1 MAKSNKFTKSLTN
14 LLFIIVILL
23 IVIAVFNYFTK
34 SQFLVEGFW
43 EKTETISNGNY
54 YLTLFYA
61 DWCGPCKVLTPLMEN
76 VKTKFNNVNFE
87 DIDIEVQYEV
97 AQKYHVRSV
106 PTVIIEKNGEEVQ
119 RFTGVQSEMA
129 YINALNENL

>member
-1 MAKSNKFTKSLTN
+1 M
-14 LLFIIVILL
+14 
-23 IVIAVFNYFTK
+23 
-34 SQFLVEGFW
+34 VEV
-43 EKTETISNGNY
+43 KK
-54 YLTLFYA
+54 FYA
-61 DWCGPCKVLTPLMEN
+61 EWCGPCKVLTPLMEN

-87 DIDIEVQYEV
+87 DIDIEVQYET
-97 AQKYHVRSV
+97 AQEYHVRSV

>member
-1 MAKSNKFTKSLTN
+1 M
-14 LLFIIVILL
+14 I
-23 IVIAVFNYFTK
+23 
-34 SQFLVEGFW
+34 FLDI
-43 EKTETISNGNY
+43 KTSFLSTIS
-54 YLTLFYA
+54 LL
-61 DWCGPCKVLTPLMEN
+61 
-76 VKTKFNNVNFE
+76 NNVNFE

-97 AQKYHVRSV
+97 AQQYHVRSV

>member
-1 MAKSNKFTKSLTN
+1 MIQVKK
-14 LLFIIVILL
+14 
-23 IVIAVFNYFTK
+23 
-34 SQFLVEGFW
+34 
-43 EKTETISNGNY
+43 
-54 YLTLFYA
+54 FYA

-97 AQKYHVRSV
+97 AQKYHVRSF

-129 YINALNENL
+129 YINALNENI